1 MEETFVKD
9 SAVRKPKTNKKITWA
24 VLKEQRQLI
33 YMSVPL
39 MAYIILFAYV
49 PIWGWTMA
57 FQNYKPAR
65 DFSEQTWVGFKH
77 FEFLLRMKVSC
88 SASQYARNECY
99 QYDSRLYD
107 CNYPCI
113 VTE

>member
-1 MEETFVKD
+1 MEETVVKD
-9 SAVRKPKTNKKITWA
+9 SAVRKPKKNKKITWA

-57 FQNYKPAR
+57 FQDYKPAR
-65 DFSEQTWVGFKH
+65 DFSEQKWVGFKH
-77 FEFLLRMKVSC
+77 FEFLLRTIVSC
-88 SASQYARNECY
+88 RCFAIRS
-99 QYDSRLYD
+99 
-107 CNYPCI
+107 P
-113 VTE
+113 